1 MPGGG
6 PNAGQ
11 GGSYGGSGG
20 YAPGSAP
27 QAWSDGSMSRIASMG
42 GAEIVTRLPESSYAA
57 MHASNPETRQAEMQ
71 RSFPQLD
78 TSGMTNI
85 VADSASG
92 SISFEKNV
100 QQYVAFSSAEQR
112 LSASGND
119 YVSGPVEHITAAN
132 GADYSVAPINSA
144 AYAEA
149 VQSMPGG
156 ARSNPVASMIT
167 ENTPGVYN
175 AANGPTRIPESA
187 YEGMHSSSAQ
197 SRVAAVR
204 EAFPDMSTRGMA
216 KVHVDSASGAFSFER
231 GGQQYVAFS
240 SMESQI
246 SAIGN
251 QISTGSI
258 QQVKAANGATYTVAQ
273 VDRDAYQQY
282 RDNAVSA
289 GEKPQS
295 LAAVFTTPTRAV
307 FSTPKVAVVPE
318 VTTNPFVNQ
327 QNDIGSVSFRRTGRS
342 GGGRRVVN
350 RGTNLRVTVK
360 LTLEEIANGTTKK
373 IKVKKYVPCSA
384 CHGTGEKDGNSSTT
398 CPTCNGRGVQTR
410 VMHTMLGQMQTSST
424 CSACGGSGKVIK
436 DKCTSCYGEGIVS
449 GEETIE
455 LKIPAGVYEG
465 MQLSMDG
472 KGNAARH
479 GGINGDLLIAIQEV
493 EHPELKRD
501 GIDLIYN
508 LYIGIPDAILGCSAE
523 IPTIGNKVKI
533 KVEPGTQS
541 GKILRL
547 KGKGL
552 PDINGYGHGDL
563 LVRINV
569 FIPNDVSK
577 DDKKLLEQMRESES
591 FNPQSKRN
599 ESFFTKLKNAFH
611 GII

>member
-1 MPGGG
+1 MEKRDYYEVLEVAKNATPEEIKKAYRKKAIQYHPDKNPGDKEAEEKFKEAAEAYEVLSNPDKRARYDQFGH
-6 PNAGQ
+6 AG
-11 GGSYGGSGG
+11 
-20 YAPGSAP
+20 
-27 QAWSDGSMSRIASMG
+27 MG
-42 GAEIVTRLPESSYAA
+42 GA
-57 MHASNPETRQAEMQ
+57 
-71 RSFPQLD
+71 
-78 TSGMTNI
+78 SGFGGAGGFSMEDI
-85 VADSASG
+85 FSRFGDV
-92 SISFEKNV
+92 FEG
-100 QQYVAFSSAEQR
+100 AFGGGFSSFFGGG
-112 LSASGND
+112 GN
-119 YVSGPVEHITAAN
+119 
-132 GADYSVAPINSA
+132 
-144 AYAEA
+144 
-149 VQSMPGG
+149 
-156 ARSNPVASMIT
+156 R
-167 ENTPGVYN
+167 
-175 AANGPTRIPESA
+175 
-187 YEGMHSSSAQ
+187 
-197 SRVAAVR
+197 
-204 EAFPDMSTRGMA
+204 
-216 KVHVDSASGAFSFER
+216 
-231 GGQQYVAFS
+231 
-240 SMESQI
+240 
-246 SAIGN
+246 
-251 QISTGSI
+251 
-258 QQVKAANGATYTVAQ
+258 
-273 VDRDAYQQY
+273 
-282 RDNAVSA
+282 
-289 GEKPQS
+289 
-295 LAAVFTTPTRAV
+295 
-307 FSTPKVAVVPE
+307 
-318 VTTNPFVNQ
+318 
-327 QNDIGSVSFRRTGRS
+327 
-342 GGGRRVVN
+342 GGGRRPVN

-384 CHGTGEKDGNSSTT
+384 CHGTGEKDGNSSST

-424 CSACGGSGKVIK
+424 CSTCGGSGKVIK

-479 GGINGDLLIAIQEV
+479 GGVNGDLLIAIQEV

-523 IPTIGNKVKI
+523 IPTIGSKVKI

-599 ESFFTKLKNAFH
+599 ESFFTKLKNMFR
-611 GII
+611 GMN

>member
-1 MPGGG
+1 MEKRDYYEVLDVAKNATPEEIKKAYRKKAIQYHPDKNPGDKEAEEKFKEAAEAYEVLSNPDKRARYDQFGHAGVGGASGFGGAGGFSMEDIFSRFGDVFEGAFGGG
-6 PNAGQ
+6 FSSFFGG
-11 GGSYGGSGG
+11 GGS
-20 YAPGSAP
+20 
-27 QAWSDGSMSRIASMG
+27 R
-42 GAEIVTRLPESSYAA
+42 
-57 MHASNPETRQAEMQ
+57 
-71 RSFPQLD
+71 
-78 TSGMTNI
+78 
-85 VADSASG
+85 
-92 SISFEKNV
+92 
-100 QQYVAFSSAEQR
+100 
-112 LSASGND
+112 
-119 YVSGPVEHITAAN
+119 
-132 GADYSVAPINSA
+132 
-144 AYAEA
+144 
-149 VQSMPGG
+149 
-156 ARSNPVASMIT
+156 
-167 ENTPGVYN
+167 
-175 AANGPTRIPESA
+175 
-187 YEGMHSSSAQ
+187 
-197 SRVAAVR
+197 
-204 EAFPDMSTRGMA
+204 
-216 KVHVDSASGAFSFER
+216 
-231 GGQQYVAFS
+231 
-240 SMESQI
+240 
-246 SAIGN
+246 
-251 QISTGSI
+251 
-258 QQVKAANGATYTVAQ
+258 
-273 VDRDAYQQY
+273 
-282 RDNAVSA
+282 
-289 GEKPQS
+289 
-295 LAAVFTTPTRAV
+295 
-307 FSTPKVAVVPE
+307 
-318 VTTNPFVNQ
+318 
-327 QNDIGSVSFRRTGRS
+327 
-342 GGGRRVVN
+342 GGGRRAVN

-384 CHGTGEKDGNSSTT
+384 CHGTGEKDGNSSST

-410 VMHTMLGQMQTSST
+410 VMHTMLGQMQTSTT
-424 CSACGGSGKVIK
+424 CSTCGGSGKVIK

-479 GGINGDLLIAIQEV
+479 GGVNGDLLIAIQEV

-533 KVEPGTQS
+533 KVDPGTQS

-599 ESFFTKLKNAFH
+599 ESFFSKLKNAFR
-611 GII
+611 GMM